1 VTSLTRD
8 GAAVRDDQTFTL
20 ALNNYRQG
28 GGGGYAMIAG
38 ADVVYDRQ
46 EDIRELLIAEVRRRG
61 VIDPQDYFRESWRIV
76 PQAAADAALAEQ
88 AGREIRP
95 QAETAAP
102 RKRLRVL
109 ATNDFHGNL
118 APTRTSGRPPVGGAA
133 ALITYFDLERDGFGG
148 AVLLLDGGDIMQGTP
163 LSTLTRGSSTVDYYN
178 AAGYDAAA
186 IGNHEFDWGP
196 AVLRERMQQA
206 QFPWLAANILVA
218 GSDTTP
224 SWIGGT
230 TILERNGVRV
240 GIIGLIT
247 EETPQATMAKYVR
260 GLEFGDGAATM
271 NRLVPVMRR
280 AGVDF
285 VIVVAH
291 AGAYC
296 KDPTRDC
303 EGELIDWLERT
314 TERPDLVVA
323 GHTHVVVRASANDVG
338 IIETGSWGRHYGVVD
353 LERISTDSVDVWIRG
368 TPVPWT
374 DRVTPDSAVA
384 AIIARA
390 EVEVGP
396 QLTRLVVRTAE
407 EIPRGVGDNP
417 MGRMIADA
425 QRAATGAQIAIM
437 NTGGVRAPMPA
448 GDVTWGDLFR
458 IHPFGN
464 MLMVLSLTGTLLR
477 DAMEHALSGAHT
489 SAHVSGLVVR
499 YDPQRPPGQRVVS
512 MHLNSGEAVQPD
524 QVYTVT
530 VSDFLA
536 SGTGDG
542 FAAFGRA
549 LESIATGIV
558 DLDALIQYVEAQPQP
573 LRAPRDERIRPVD
586 SGPTRE

>member
-1 VTSLTRD
+1 
-8 GAAVRDDQTFTL
+8 
-20 ALNNYRQG
+20 
-28 GGGGYAMIAG
+28 
-38 ADVVYDRQ
+38 
-46 EDIRELLIAEVRRRG
+46 
-61 VIDPQDYFRESWRIV
+61 
-76 PQAAADAALAEQ
+76 
-88 AGREIRP
+88 
-95 QAETAAP
+95 
-102 RKRLRVL
+102 
-109 ATNDFHGNL
+109 
-118 APTRTSGRPPVGGAA
+118 
-133 ALITYFDLERDGFGG
+133 
-148 AVLLLDGGDIMQGTP
+148 
-163 LSTLTRGSSTVDYYN
+163 
-178 AAGYDAAA
+178 
-186 IGNHEFDWGP
+186 
-196 AVLRERMQQA
+196 
-206 QFPWLAANILVA
+206 
-218 GSDTTP
+218 
-224 SWIGGT
+224 
-230 TILERNGVRV
+230 
-240 GIIGLIT
+240 
-247 EETPQATMAKYVR
+247 MAKYVR

-296 KDPTRDC
+296 EDPTRDC
-303 EGELIDWLERT
+303 EGEMIDWLERT

-323 GHTHVVVRASANDVG
+323 GHTHVVVRASANDVA

-477 DAMEHALSGAHT
+477 DALEHALSGAHT

-549 LESIATGIV
+549 LESTATGIV